1 MRLYPSSHLMT
12 GEITVTLSEQTLSER
27 TLSER
32 TLSDRTL
39 PDHGTGVVP
48 NRLGDLFDTHHQRLY
63 RLARRMSRSAD
74 DARDL
79 VQETF
84 LRAARSPQ
92 SIPNSG
98 TGEEAWLVRVL
109 VNICRDRWRQR
120 ATRQRLDALNGS
132 IGPVRPPDPES
143 ALVARSVVQHA
154 LAALPPRRR
163 AVVVMHELEGASVQA
178 IAKSLGV
185 AAVTVR
191 WHLSRGREQLATVIR
206 QQGTER

>member
-1 MRLYPSSHLMT
+1 MGLYPSSHLMT
-12 GEITVTLSEQTLSER
+12 GEITVALSERALSEQTLSER
-27 TLSER
+27 A
-32 TLSDRTL
+32 L

-48 NRLGDLFDTHHQRLY
+48 NRLGALFDTHHQRLY

-92 SIPNSG
+92 SIPEGG

-109 VNICRDRWRQR
+109 VNLCRDQWRQR
-120 ATRQRLDALNGS
+120 ATRRRLDALNDS
-132 IGPVRPPDPES
+132 IEPMRPSDPES
-143 ALVARSVVQHA
+143 SLVARSLVHYG

-163 AVVVMHELEGASVQA
+163 AVIVMHELEGASVQA
-178 IAKSLGV
+178 IAATLRV

-191 WHLSRGREQLATVIR
+191 WHLSRGRVQLASVL
-206 QQGTER
+206 QEQGIGR